1 MSLLNQQLKIL
12 GGKPP
17 KVDFFEEKKNGTFI
31 KYLSQKTKI
40 IIGCHDISE
49 GGIALAIAEL
59 CLANKKGIEVQIKK
73 KLSPEKFLFGE
84 DQSRYL
90 IVINDKKEFES
101 LAKKNNIEFERIG
114 VVTGNLLNFKSLFN
128 IPVKTLLKLNSKWFK
143 DYLNEA

>member
-1 MSLLNQQLKIL
+1 M
-12 GGKPP
+12 
-17 KVDFFEEKKNGTFI
+17 
-31 KYLSQKTKI
+31 
-40 IIGCHDISE
+40 
-49 GGIALAIAEL
+49 
-59 CLANKKGIEVQIKK
+59 ANKKGIEVQIKK
-73 KLSPEKFLFGE
+73 KISPEKFLFGE